1 MREVGWGGGLRGG
14 VTAVE
19 VKSKKRQKLVFNY

>member
-19 VKSKKRQKLVFNY
+19 VKSKKRQKLSLNY